1 MGVLPLLRR
10 DRVKLVGSLLA
21 TPIRVKDSGDGSTTF
36 TVRIHE
42 WLIVPLDPIIVILY
56 FPSTVDVVV
65 DTSKLVLFVAPGVS
79 FTGF

>member
-10 DRVKLVGSLLA
+10 DRVKLVGNLLR
-21 TPIRVKDSGDGSTTF
+21 TPSRVKDSGDGSTTL
-36 TVRIHE
+36 TAKIHE
-42 WLIVPLDPIIVILY
+42 WLMVPLDPVIVILY

-65 DTSKLVLFVAPGVS
+65 DTSRLVLLVAPEVS